1 MILKNFIF
9 IFIFIQFI
17 YISYC
22 FKGFTIDTEGK
33 NVSTAKIS
41 NQGECTS
48 IAFTEKGTLIKYKS
62 DSSIISTYEFP
73 NKEIL
78 STDIYYKS
86 FMCQYSTNKVIVT
99 RDKKIFEI
107 EFASSG
113 DDILKRIAEAPSDI
127 ISLHCNLNNY
137 IYTYLSSNSKQYNF
151 KISNKNLISKSYS
164 NTILSSSCFLL
175 SSSLVLCI
183 NIIKAEKKIQYVYHN
198 LQSSSSV
205 TTRNIDLSDDAVYKI
220 YEIKGS
226 IIKYY
231 SNNENNEILLCLSVK
246 PELISDIFLYCYML
260 SANTNQ
266 KNLEIK
272 SSNSI
277 VFKAIE
283 KIEGDVNYCQIE
295 KISSNFYASVCLS
308 YYYRTTYLLSLF
320 KFNDDKFEIYT
331 YNSGGYKNLQFA
343 LLKRS
348 QISLLIF
355 NENSL
360 GIFYRDI
367 DDDSMIHVFYPNCG
381 KNLIKYLK

>member
-113 DDILKRIAEAPSDI
+113 DDILKSIAEAPSDI

-205 TTRNIDLSDDAVYKI
+205 TTRNIDLSDDAIYKI

-231 SNNENNEILLCLSVK
+231 SNK
-246 PELISDIFLYCYML
+246 M
-260 SANTNQ
+260 
-266 KNLEIK
+266 K
-272 SSNSI
+272 
-277 VFKAIE
+277 
-283 KIEGDVNYCQIE
+283 
-295 KISSNFYASVCLS
+295 FYFV
-308 YYYRTTYLLSLF
+308 
-320 KFNDDKFEIYT
+320 
-331 YNSGGYKNLQFA
+331 
-343 LLKRS
+343 
-348 QISLLIF
+348 
-355 NENSL
+355 
-360 GIFYRDI
+360 
-367 DDDSMIHVFYPNCG
+367 
-381 KNLIKYLK
+381 